1 MMLVVARIPIDA
13 GRHSRISGDCWR
25 KLTRRRSTAE
35 DVGAFGT
42 IQQPVWPDR
51 EIGWAGSFRS
61 RVRLRHVRGI
71 LQGLLAP

>member
-25 KLTRRRSTAE
+25 KLTDLR
-35 DVGAFGT
+35 GAQDASPLGT
-42 IQQPVWPDR
+42 IQQPVKPDT
-51 EIGWAGSFRS
+51 EIRWAESFRS